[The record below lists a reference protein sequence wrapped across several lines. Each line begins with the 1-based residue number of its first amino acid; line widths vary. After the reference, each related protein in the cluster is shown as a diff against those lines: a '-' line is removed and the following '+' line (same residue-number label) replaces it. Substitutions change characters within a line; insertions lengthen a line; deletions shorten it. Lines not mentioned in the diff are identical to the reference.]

1 MCIFWIGY
9 GEAESFRILLNG
21 KPVLASTHPGM
32 SWELHLLHFVATS
45 DKMQL
50 RFENNSPKGDSTV
63 FIDSVEGIGELGFGC
78 AVVDVCTHN
87 GRTKHKDREGAMNDS
102 YTDL

>member
-63 FIDSVEGIGELGFGC
+63 FIDSVEGIGELGSGC
-78 AVVDVCTHN
+78 PSWMCAHIMVERNTKI
-87 GRTKHKDREGAMNDS
+87 GRGR
-102 YTDL
+102 